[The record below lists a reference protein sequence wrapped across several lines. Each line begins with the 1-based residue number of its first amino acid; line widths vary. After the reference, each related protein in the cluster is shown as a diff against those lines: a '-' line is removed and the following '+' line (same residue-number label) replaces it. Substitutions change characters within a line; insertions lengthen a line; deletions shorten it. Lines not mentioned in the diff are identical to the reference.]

1 MFNMIDYCND
11 AVLDN
16 YFSLFHQHHHQFFLI
31 YFDYLPKYLG
41 KVATALVETVPVS
54 KELKTI
60 KYQARVSGRSQ
71 SSSSEIDDKHARIQR
86 ACQLLATNRLTIF

>member
-1 MFNMIDYCND
+1 MLSMTGLHSNGSYRDSTFYHLNLKNQ
-11 AVLDN
+11 L
-16 YFSLFHQHHHQFFLI
+16 FLI
-31 YFDYLPKYLG
+31 CYYLPKYLG
-41 KVATALVETVPVS
+41 KLATALIETVPVS